1 MHFCDNC
8 QNMFYIKLEENDENS
23 IIYYCKNCGNTNKS
37 LINTNVCISKEN
49 FNKSNLSSNNFINN
63 YTVLDNTL
71 PRTNTIKC
79 PNHEC
84 LSNTTDFD
92 NEKREI
98 IYIRYDDNNMNYIY
112 LCSHCQTN
120 WKTDK
125 I

>member
-1 MHFCDNC
+1 
-8 QNMFYIKLEENDENS
+8 MFYIKLEENDENS

-49 FNKSNLSSNNFINN
+49 FNKSNLSSNNLINN